1 MSCWKVIVAWV
12 GRTPEMERWSPVVG
26 SVTSVLFQVLRKP
39 NLPPET
45 PSLSVGMV
53 TFRASWSRV
62 PSPMLPIAA

>member
-1 MSCWKVIVAWV
+1 MSCSKVIVACEARTSEM
-12 GRTPEMERWSPVVG
+12 GRFSPVVG

-53 TFRASWSRV
+53 TFRAN
-62 PSPMLPIAA
+62 